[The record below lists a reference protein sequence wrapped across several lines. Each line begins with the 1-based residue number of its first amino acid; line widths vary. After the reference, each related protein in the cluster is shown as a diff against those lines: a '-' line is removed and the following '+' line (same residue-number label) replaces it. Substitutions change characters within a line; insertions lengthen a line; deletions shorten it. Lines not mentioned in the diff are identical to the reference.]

1 MIVYKNILEKLKAA
15 GYTTYRL
22 RTEKIISQSVLT
34 RIRNGESLSVDTL
47 NKICTIL
54 NCDVSDIM
62 EIRPDND

>member
-62 EIRPDND
+62 EIRPDYN